1 MQETTERAFQFS
13 KQVFS
18 KESIFPSKFHEMEM
32 ANVSDLSLEREI
44 TITLN
49 SEQNTKDIHSV
60 NFWLTNVYDRTCNI
74 LRIFL

>member
-32 ANVSDLSLEREI
+32 ANVSDLSLEKRNNN
-44 TITLN
+44 N
-49 SEQNTKDIHSV
+49 SQ
-60 NFWLTNVYDRTCNI
+60 F
-74 LRIFL
+74 